1 LIRTVAVAQLSS
13 RGLVGVAPLRAL
25 SSGSSSYVDV
35 RDTAE
40 GRRRRANFWEKW
52 GALSQQ
58 EFWQDVG
65 FGHDRAKDNERLET
79 LRANSEAGRT
89 RRKLGRPSG
98 EPAEDWRVSMDADEY
113 FDATDALEHLDMEG
127 IDEVSD
133 ASHLADLS
141 GAGSG
146 SGEFLSGLE
155 MDTRAGVER
164 SLRAR
169 QALMQS
175 GAVAPGR
182 RAELLALLEDLGPDG
197 LQEPPKLPFEDFSA
211 KRDGSNL
218 LQEDLSRS
226 LLTTRCFMDA
236 VKLREAGAL
245 PDGAYF
251 AYLLKTRR
259 VSRVSAKG
267 KVMSFSSLVVVGNGQ
282 GTAGLGLGKDAEI
295 GNALYKA
302 TIDARKN
309 LVHVSRFD
317 NRTLFHAIDDRFARS
332 KLVLRLRRPGSGT
345 RCSWTVWKIL
355 SAFGITDVS
364 CKIHGSR
371 NPITV
376 SRGLV
381 NALRRMSSAQDVAER
396 RGLRVLD
403 LDPTEIQ
410 VPGY

>member
-1 LIRTVAVAQLSS
+1 MRASTRPLIRTVAVAQLSS

-98 EPAEDWRVSMDADEY
+98 EPAEDLRVSMDADEY

-259 VSRVSAKG
+259 VSRVRPRIVPSPRQQRSPHRAANSRVG
-267 KVMSFSSLVVVGNGQ
+267 GGCPSLRPRPTVP
-282 GTAGLGLGKDAEI
+282 
-295 GNALYKA
+295 
-302 TIDARKN
+302 
-309 LVHVSRFD
+309 
-317 NRTLFHAIDDRFARS
+317 RTLSPGRPPLHPPPLTFP
-332 KLVLRLRRPGSGT
+332 VLFPPQNLPRLCPAPAFPRAPP
-345 RCSWTVWKIL
+345 WLATVSPPFCHRVRHRL
-355 SAFGITDVS
+355 SA
-364 CKIHGSR
+364 H
-371 NPITV
+371 
-376 SRGLV
+376 
-381 NALRRMSSAQDVAER
+381 RR
-396 RGLRVLD
+396 
-403 LDPTEIQ
+403 
-410 VPGY
+410 

>member
-1 LIRTVAVAQLSS
+1 
-13 RGLVGVAPLRAL
+13 
-25 SSGSSSYVDV
+25 
-35 RDTAE
+35 
-40 GRRRRANFWEKW
+40 
-52 GALSQQ
+52 
-58 EFWQDVG
+58 
-65 FGHDRAKDNERLET
+65 
-79 LRANSEAGRT
+79 
-89 RRKLGRPSG
+89 
-98 EPAEDWRVSMDADEY
+98 
-113 FDATDALEHLDMEG
+113 
-127 IDEVSD
+127 
-133 ASHLADLS
+133 
-141 GAGSG
+141 
-146 SGEFLSGLE
+146 
-155 MDTRAGVER
+155 
-164 SLRAR
+164 
-169 QALMQS
+169 
-175 GAVAPGR
+175 
-182 RAELLALLEDLGPDG
+182 
-197 LQEPPKLPFEDFSA
+197 
-211 KRDGSNL
+211 
-218 LQEDLSRS
+218 
-226 LLTTRCFMDA
+226 
-236 VKLREAGAL
+236 
-245 PDGAYF
+245 
-251 AYLLKTRR
+251 
-259 VSRVSAKG
+259 
-267 KVMSFSSLVVVGNGQ
+267 MSFSSLVVVGNGQ
-282 GTAGLGLGKDAEI
+282 GTAGLGMGKDAEI